1 MCSRLYMYIIQIYTQ
16 HSIMS
21 HKNNG
26 RLKNK
31 TKEKA
36 CLFNRPSQHDSALI
50 SRPYITSIA
59 TATRR
64 PPTPIHIVNVHSKC
78 YIFLRSEAKSLF
90 FTVFKKINRKDLKI
104 VALFAVTGVR
114 KDPRLRTCSGTG
126 CLHRNT
132 HLVTGSIFS
141 CVYIT
146 CHR

>member
-1 MCSRLYMYIIQIYTQ
+1 
-16 HSIMS
+16 MS
-21 HKNNG
+21 HKING
-26 RLKNK
+26 RLKNE
-31 TKEKA
+31 TKEKV

-50 SRPYITSIA
+50 SRPYMTSIA

-64 PPTPIHIVNVHSKC
+64 PQPPFASSTFILNVIYFCGLQQRVYSLT
-78 YIFLRSEAKSLF
+78 YLRKV
-90 FTVFKKINRKDLKI
+90 TKKDLKI
-104 VALFAVTGVR
+104 VALLAVTGVR

-146 CHR
+146 CHRLRSFKRTV